1 MRRARV
7 SSRMNRVNGR
17 ERLAAAG
24 SRSRS
29 LASRGELGE
38 FKNQLAT
45 QSGNY
50 THRCGALSQHVS
62 ASDLHL
68 VLVSLS
74 ILAIATV
81 CLTGHIHGHIW

>member
-1 MRRARV
+1 MDVLNARR
-7 SSRMNRVNGR
+7 GW
-17 ERLAAAG
+17 LA
-24 SRSRS
+24 

-38 FKNQLAT
+38 FKNQVAT
-45 QSGNY
+45 TRTVAARSHSTFQQS
-50 THRCGALSQHVS
+50 R
-62 ASDLHL
+62 DLHL